1 MTASET
7 QIGPHSRL
15 SLGLAEL
22 WQYRELFYFFT
33 WRDVKV
39 KYRQTYLG
47 VAWALLQPLLLTLV
61 FTLFFGVRLQ
71 VHTDLPYPIFA
82 FSGLLLWNLFAAGL
96 LSAGSGMVGNAHIIQ
111 KIYFPRLIVP
121 ISAILVSAFD
131 FFVALPVLGLL
142 LVWFRCLP
150 KAAAPLW
157 FLGGL
162 GLAAVATVG
171 AGCWLSALSVKYRDF
186 RYVLPFMIQLL
197 LFVTPVIY
205 PLDYVEAIW
214 ARRLLA
220 LNPMSAAVTV
230 FRNTFSDVPID
241 WTLIV
246 ISLLSAA
253 GLLIQ
258 GLRYFRQ
265 TEAYFADLA

>member
-1 MTASET
+1 MTVSET
-7 QIGPHSRL
+7 QIEPHSRL
-15 SLGLAEL
+15 SLGLGEL

-47 VAWALLQPLLLTLV
+47 IAWALLQPLLLTLV
-61 FTLFFGVRLQ
+61 FTLFFGVRLKE
-71 VHTDLPYPIFA
+71 HTDLPYPVFA
-82 FSGLLLWNLFAAGL
+82 FSGLLLWNLFAGGL
-96 LSAGSGMVGNAHIIQ
+96 LSAGNGMVSNAHIIQ

-121 ISAILVSAFD
+121 VSAIMVSVFD
-131 FFVALPVLGLL
+131 FLVALPALGVLLA
-142 LVWFRCLP
+142 WDRCLP
-150 KAAAPLW
+150 KPAAPLY
-157 FLGGL
+157 FVS
-162 GLAAVATVG
+162 GLALAAAATVG

-186 RYVLPFMIQLL
+186 RYVLPFLVQLL
-197 LFVTPVIY
+197 LFMTPVIY
-205 PLDYVEAIW
+205 PLSYLEATW

-220 LNPMSAAVTV
+220 LNPMSAAVTM
-230 FRNTFSDVPID
+230 FRGMFSNVPLD

-246 ISLLSAA
+246 ISVLSAA